1 MPGQSQGNAI
11 QFWFYPITWALVVI
25 GWLIVNWQNNR
36 REERKELRAALSQIY
51 EDIGAVQKKALKYHK
66 SVSRN
71 QKLETNIIIMQ
82 KKLSEHL
89 SFLRLRNSSFI
100 SEYSNF
106 VDAIT
111 LDNFESVKFIQQNQG
126 SPILDN
132 IIDTAIELES
142 ALELEFAMLFRK
154 SFFTKTVTLLRQAV
168 EEGTPVGQVM
178 EFFYNYREPIITFFA
193 YVFFVLFM
201 GYVVSLVPAPIT

>member
-1 MPGQSQGNAI
+1 MPGQSQGSGI
-11 QFWFYPITWALVVI
+11 PFWFYPVTWALVVI

-51 EDIGAVQKKALKYHK
+51 EDIGTVQKKALKYHK
-66 SVSRN
+66 SISRD
-71 QKLETNIIIMQ
+71 QKLETKIIIMQ

-89 SFLRLRNSSFI
+89 SFLRLRNSSFV
-100 SEYSNF
+100 SEYSDF
-106 VDAIT
+106 IDAIT
-111 LDNFESVKFIQQNQG
+111 LENFESVAFVQQTQG

-154 SFFTKTVTLLRQAV
+154 GFITKTFTLVRQV
-168 EEGTPVGQVM
+168 LEEGAPVGQAM
-178 EFFYNYREPIITFFA
+178 EFIYQYREAIITFFA
-193 YVFFVLFM
+193 YLFFVLFI
-201 GYVVSLVPAPIT
+201 GYVVSLVPTPQ

>member
-1 MPGQSQGNAI
+1 MPGQSQGSGI
-11 QFWFYPITWALVVI
+11 PFWFYPVTWALVVI

-51 EDIGAVQKKALKYHK
+51 EDIGTVQKKALKYHK
-66 SVSRN
+66 SISRD
-71 QKLETNIIIMQ
+71 QKLETKIIIMQ

-89 SFLRLRNSSFI
+89 SFLRLRNSSFV
-100 SEYSNF
+100 SEYSDF
-106 VDAIT
+106 IDAIT
-111 LDNFESVKFIQQNQG
+111 LENFESVAFVQQTQG

-154 SFFTKTVTLLRQAV
+154 GFITKTFTLVRQV
-168 EEGTPVGQVM
+168 LEEGAPVGQAM
-178 EFFYNYREPIITFFA
+178 EFTYQHRQPIITFFA
-193 YVFFVLFM
+193 YLFFVLFI
-201 GYVVSLVPAPIT
+201 GYVVSLVPIPQ